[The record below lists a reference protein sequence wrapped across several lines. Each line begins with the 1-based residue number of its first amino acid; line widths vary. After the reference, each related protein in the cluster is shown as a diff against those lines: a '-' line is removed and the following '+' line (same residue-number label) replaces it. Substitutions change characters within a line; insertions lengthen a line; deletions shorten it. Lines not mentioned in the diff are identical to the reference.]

1 MNIHSDFF
9 CYITNIFRDDLLIGI
24 FLLFIYIKIL
34 TDTYQNSIKQS
45 PQCLKP
51 GVVFSVTKA
60 RRPGIVFV
68 NMTKFPH
75 RVKLHPRMLYNM
87 FLM

>member
-1 MNIHSDFF
+1 M
-9 CYITNIFRDDLLIGI
+9 IFLSEI

-34 TDTYQNSIKQS
+34 TDTYQNSIKHS
-45 PQCLKP
+45 PQCLKL

-60 RRPGIVFV
+60 RRQGNVFV

-75 RVKLHPRMLYNM
+75 LMKLHRHMLYNM